1 MNTISR
7 RHSALAF
14 VLLAAMTGSHAG
26 GWVDG
31 HGVALP
37 DRENMRS
44 AGNFLVQLRLTP
56 DEAALRKSWEEASS
70 NLTLDVSERIPVGR
84 PITTVLTMTGCT
96 PNPAGQC
103 DVMAEFSIV
112 APDGERTRLG
122 AGYLWKAAPLT
133 PRFMLGSASLTLVF
147 KEKDK
152 GKAFRMIATVED
164 RVASK
169 VLELSTPLK
178 VE

>member
-1 MNTISR
+1 MNTIFR
-7 RHSALAF
+7 RHSVLAF
-14 VLLAAMTGSHAG
+14 ALLSAMTGSHAD

-31 HGVALP
+31 RGVALR

-56 DEAALRKSWEEASS
+56 NEAALRKSWEEASS
-70 NLTLDVSERIPVGR
+70 NPTLDVSERIPVGR

-169 VLELSTPLK
+169 VLELSTPLT
-178 VE
+178 VD

>member
-26 GWVDG
+26 GWVDE

-70 NLTLDVSERIPVGR
+70 NPTLDVSERIPVGR
-84 PITTVLTMTGCT
+84 PITTVLTMT
-96 PNPAGQC
+96 
-103 DVMAEFSIV
+103 
-112 APDGERTRLG
+112 
-122 AGYLWKAAPLT
+122 
-133 PRFMLGSASLTLVF
+133 
-147 KEKDK
+147 
-152 GKAFRMIATVED
+152 
-164 RVASK
+164 
-169 VLELSTPLK
+169 
-178 VE
+178 

>member
-1 MNTISR
+1 MNTISS
-7 RHSALAF
+7 RHRALAF
-14 VLLAAMTGSHAG
+14 VLLSAMTGSHAG
-26 GWVDG
+26 GWVDER
-31 HGVALP
+31 GVILP
-37 DRENMRS
+37 ERENMRS
-44 AGNFLVQLRLTP
+44 ASNFLVQLRLTP
-56 DEAALRKSWEEASS
+56 DEAALRKTWEEASS
-70 NLTLDVSERIPVGR
+70 KPALDVSERIPVGR

-133 PRFMLGSASLTLVF
+133 PRFMLGNASVTLVF
-147 KEKDK
+147 REKDK

-169 VLELSTPLK
+169 VLELSTPLT